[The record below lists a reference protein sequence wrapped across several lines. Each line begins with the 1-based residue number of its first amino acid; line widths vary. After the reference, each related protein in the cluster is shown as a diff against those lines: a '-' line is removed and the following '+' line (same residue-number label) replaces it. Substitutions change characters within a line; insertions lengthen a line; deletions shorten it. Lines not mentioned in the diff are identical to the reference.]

1 MILQGGYTGDYLDTI
16 LEFDLESEEWLETD
30 TAMTVLR
37 STHAVTVVD
46 FSDYSEYCK

>member
-1 MILQGGYTGDYLDTI
+1 MEIRYTGDYLDTI

-30 TAMTVLR
+30 TMTVPR
-37 STHAVTVVD
+37 STHTVTVVD

>member
-30 TAMTVLR
+30 TAMTVPR